1 MLGRLVC
8 YWLSVGTT
16 NTIQLF
22 EEILCDTFLW
32 IYHKTSFSAQFP
44 DKYWMWGGAESW
56 RDIW

>member
-8 YWLSVGTT
+8 YRLSVGTA

-22 EEILCDTFLW
+22 EEILCDTLLW

-44 DKYWMWGGAESW
+44 NKYWMWVELKAE
-56 RDIW
+56 